1 MISLFRL
8 RSLLLCGLFT
18 CLLSSF
24 FYAQNSPAPTR
35 NREPISVAVLER
47 RYQESEETLRVVYD
61 DLIKLVDAFPA
72 PEFKEQLEASQVSW
86 AKYRGEH
93 AKILA
98 DAAESADGDWT
109 VTLLEEVIRLNTNRT
124 MEIRVIFAIMEH
136 NFKQRFPGRDLSVPS
151 RTVIP

>member
-1 MISLFRL
+1 MISIFRL
-8 RSLLLCGLFT
+8 RFLVLFGLTACVF
-18 CLLSSF
+18 SSF
-24 FYAQNSPAPTR
+24 FYAQNQSQQSQ
-35 NREPISVAVLER
+35 NREPVSIAVLER

-72 PEFKEQLEASQVSW
+72 PEFKEQLESSQASW

-109 VTLLEEVIRLNTNRT
+109 ATLLEEVIRLNNNRT

-151 RTVIP
+151 RSIIR